1 MCSWALLNNADR
13 RPQRRVVF
21 HDNFVPRL
29 TDSSG
34 QQLPPVSVRL
44 QFLLPSDTME
54 TRKQTSFDASFASR
68 PARRAVIVTRHLL
81 HGRVSSA
88 AAAAAVRVLID
99 DVEWS
104 EEHECVNH
112 PRFLRGEE
120 EKAEANGSRSISLIS
135 FSISAPTLHP
145 VWETTG
151 ERERERE
158 REDVVCDTHA
168 ADHE

>member
-88 AAAAAVRVLID
+88 AAAAVRVLID

-120 EKAEANGSRSISLIS
+120 EKAEANGGSVGSR
-135 FSISAPTLHP
+135 
-145 VWETTG
+145 
-151 ERERERE
+151 
-158 REDVVCDTHA
+158 A
-168 ADHE
+168 ARHRKSVDKFDFIFYLCPNSSSRVGDDG